1 MTVSWQFCMNFREFD
16 PFLGKLIE
24 NDQRRMKYKMV
35 LPVTNVVGERQTKVV
50 GFELKRFVRL

>member
-1 MTVSWQFCMNFREFD
+1 MTVSWQFFMNFREFD

-24 NDQRRMKYKMV
+24 NDQRRMKCEMV
-35 LPVTNVVGERQTKVV
+35 LPVTNAVGERETKVV